1 MILDIFI
8 TLFLVFL
15 NGFFVAAEFAIVK
28 VRVSKLALKA
38 RSGTRSAKLAM
49 HITSHLDGYLSA
61 TQLGITL
68 ASLGL
73 GWIGEEVV
81 SKIILAII
89 HKIGFSLAPEVAHSI
104 ALPTSFV
111 FITVMHIVFG
121 ELAPKSLAIQ
131 QAENTTLATAIPLNI
146 FYQVFRPFIWVLNSF
161 ANFVLKSIGIRPV
174 KEQEVH
180 SPEELKLIV
189 EQSIESGGLENTNY
203 RILEN
208 VFDFTN
214 RTARQVMV
222 PRTRVF
228 AIEKSRLL
236 KDIAQ
241 EIFES
246 GYSRIPV
253 FEGTT
258 DNIVGVIFVKD
269 LFNTLRKNEDA
280 KIDEIL
286 RDADFLPE
294 TMNIG
299 KVLRYFQK
307 HHLHM
312 AVLVDEYGGTAGIV
326 TMEDIIE
333 ELVGEIQDESDE
345 EKPIVIRIDEDTCDA
360 DASAA
365 IADVNDFLPDPIPE
379 SRDYDTLGGLM
390 IYLFGR
396 LPDVDDIYSYSGY
409 EFKILERNKNRIL
422 RVQIKLTKEVEE

>member
-1 MILDIFI
+1 M
-8 TLFLVFL
+8 
-15 NGFFVAAEFAIVK
+15 AAEFAIVK
-28 VRVSKLALKA
+28 VRVSRLALKA
-38 RSGTRSAKLAM
+38 RSGGRSAKLAM

-81 SKIILAII
+81 SKIILAIMD
-89 HKIGFSLAPEVAHSI
+89 KAGLALEPAVAHSI
-104 ALPTSFV
+104 ALPVSFA

-161 ANFVLKSIGIRPV
+161 ANFVLRSIGIKPV

-189 EQSIESGGLENTNY
+189 EQSIEGGGLENTNY

-214 RTARQVMV
+214 RTAKQVMV
-222 PRTRVF
+222 PRTKVYT
-228 AIEKSRLL
+228 IEKSKAL
-236 KDIAQ
+236 KEIASN
-241 EIFES
+241 IFES

-253 FEGTT
+253 YEGTP

-269 LFNTLRKNEDA
+269 LFNALRKNEEA
-280 KIDEIL
+280 KIDDIL
-286 RDADFLPE
+286 RDTDFLPMS
-294 TMNIG
+294 MNIG

-333 ELVGEIQDESDE
+333 ELVGEIQDESDTE
-345 EKPIVIRIDEDTCDA
+345 APIVKKTDDITYEA
-360 DASAA
+360 EASAA
-365 IADVNDFLPDPIPE
+365 IADINDFLPEPIPE
-379 SRDYDTLGGLM
+379 SNDYDTLGGLM
-390 IYLFGR
+390 IFLFGR
-396 LPDVDDIYSYSGY
+396 LPEVDDIYLYSGY
-409 EFKILERNKNRIL
+409 EFRILERNRNRIHK
-422 RVQIKLTKEVEE
+422 VQIKVMQEEA